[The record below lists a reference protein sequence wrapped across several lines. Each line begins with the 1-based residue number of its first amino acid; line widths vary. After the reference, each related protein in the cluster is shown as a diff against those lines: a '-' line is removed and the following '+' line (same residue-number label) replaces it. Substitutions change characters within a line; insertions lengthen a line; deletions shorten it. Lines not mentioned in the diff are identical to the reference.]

1 MAVFLR
7 YWSPD
12 VEDYTECQIP
22 RSYQYEIRLVSY
34 CVILKMP
41 LIIISNK
48 MLGISGEHVRLP
60 LIAEDV
66 ENRFHNCVRE

>member
-7 YWSPD
+7 FWSPD

-22 RSYQYEIRLVSY
+22 RAEYEIRLVSY

-41 LIIISNK
+41 LIIIRNK
-48 MLGISGEHVRLP
+48 VLGISGEHVRLP
-60 LIAEDV
+60 
-66 ENRFHNCVRE
+66 